1 MNNSKIMSVVITAI
15 AAALL
20 ASSTVGFASYV
31 FAQKDD
37 SRDSGSNSGSSSGS
51 SSDSSS
57 STKDDYDKFQKCLS
71 DAATDGSATKQQVK
85 DCFDST
91 YGGGSSSG
99 SDNTG
104 SSRTGSDSDSN
115 NDNNKANN

>member
-37 SRDSGSNSGSSSGS
+37 SSDSGSNSGSSSG
-51 SSDSSS
+51 SSS

-104 SSRTGSDSDSN
+104 SSRTGSDSGSN

>member
-1 MNNSKIMSVVITAI
+1 MNNSKIMSVVITTI

-20 ASSTVGFASYV
+20 ASLTVGFASHI

-37 SRDSGSNSGSSSGS
+37 SSNSGSSG
-51 SSDSSS
+51 SSS

-104 SSRTGSDSDSN
+104 SSRTGSDSGSN

>member
-1 MNNSKIMSVVITAI
+1 MNNSKIMSVIIATI

-37 SRDSGSNSGSSSGS
+37 SSDSGSSSG
-51 SSDSSS
+51 SSS

-104 SSRTGSDSDSN
+104 SSRTGSDSGSN

>member
-20 ASSTVGFASYV
+20 ASSTVGFASHV

-37 SRDSGSNSGSSSGS
+37 SSNSGSSG
-51 SSDSSS
+51 SS

-71 DAATDGSATKQQVK
+71 DAATDGSATKQQIK

-91 YGGGSSSG
+91 YGGGSSSSSG

-104 SSRTGSDSDSN
+104 NLGTGSDSGSKKDN
-115 NDNNKANN
+115 NDN

>member
-1 MNNSKIMSVVITAI
+1 MNNSKIVPVVITAI

-20 ASSTVGFASYV
+20 ASSTVGFASHV

-37 SRDSGSNSGSSSGS
+37 SSNSGSNSGSSGS
-51 SSDSSS
+51 SGSS

-71 DAATDGSATKQQVK
+71 DAATDGSATKQQIK
-85 DCFDST
+85 DCYDST
-91 YGGGSSSG
+91 YGSDSSSSSG

-104 SSRTGSDSDSN
+104 NSGTGTDSGSKK
-115 NDNNKANN
+115 DNNGN